1 MDEDGNLICFICEKE
16 TSELWFGVCPK
27 CLKEVKMKLIKDE
40 YYWVKI
46 NDMYG
51 LETAQWNGNSWQC
64 IGRDWHLHK
73 NQVKP
78 IIHIKK
84 PDNL

>member
-1 MDEDGNLICFICEKE
+1 MCGKQVYR
-16 TSELWFGVCPK
+16 TMVW
-27 CLKEVKMKLIKDE
+27 CLSKMFRGIGMKLIKGE

-46 NDMYG
+46 DDMYG

-64 IGRDWHLHK
+64 IGREWILHK

-78 IIHIKK
+78 IEHIKK
-84 PDNL
+84 PDKLEKE